1 MKTIALIA
9 QKGGTGKTTL
19 ALSLAV
25 SAIQSGLTVVVID
38 LDAQASA
45 CKWSDRRQNDTPL
58 VIDAQPARLS
68 TALQKAEQ
76 GGADLVIID
85 TAARAEQ
92 SALAAAKLA
101 DLVIIPCRPQALDLE
116 TIPSTMELLA
126 LAGKTPCMVVLN
138 SVPHSG
144 KRQEQARKTIN
155 QIGVAVCPQT
165 IGNRAPFG
173 DAAALGLTAGEYDP
187 KSQAAEEIK
196 LVYKYISKLLATSK
210 EENHEEES
218 RLVRASH

>member
-1 MKTIALIA
+1 MNTIALIA

-25 SAIQSGLTVVVID
+25 SAVQSGLTAVVID
-38 LDAQASA
+38 LDPQASA
-45 CKWSDRRQNDTPL
+45 CKWSDRRENDNPL

-76 GGADLVIID
+76 GGADLIIID
-85 TAARAEQ
+85 TPARVEQ
-92 SALAAAKLA
+92 SSLAAAKLA
-101 DLVIIPCRPQALDLE
+101 NLVIIPCRPQALDLE

-126 LAGKTPCMVVLN
+126 LAGKTPCIVVLN
-138 SVPHSG
+138 AVPHSG
-144 KRQEQARKTIN
+144 KRQQQARKTISE
-155 QIGVAVCPQT
+155 IGIAVCPQT

-173 DAAALGLTAGEYDP
+173 DAAALGLTAVEYDP

-196 LVYKYISKLLATSK
+196 LVYKYISRLLATQK
-210 EENHEEES
+210 DGGHEEES

>member
-25 SAIQSGLTVVVID
+25 SAVQAGLTVVVID
-38 LDAQASA
+38 LDPQASA
-45 CKWSDRRQNDTPL
+45 CKWSDRRKTDTPL

-85 TAARAEQ
+85 TPARIEQ

-101 DLVIIPCRPQALDLE
+101 NLVVIPCRPQALDLE
-116 TIPSTMELLA
+116 TIPATHELLS
-126 LAGKTPCMVVLN
+126 LAGNTPSIVVLTQIPTRGDRHQQAKKELA
-138 SVPHSG
+138 SVNVP
-144 KRQEQARKTIN
+144 
-155 QIGVAVCPQT
+155 VCPQT
-165 IGNRAPFG
+165 IAQRAPFG
-173 DAAALGLTAGEYDP
+173 DAAAMGLTAAEYDP
-187 KSQAAEEIK
+187 KGRAAEEIK
-196 LVYKYISKLLATSK
+196 LVYKYISKLLATKK
-210 EENHEEES
+210 EEHHEEEI
-218 RLVRASH
+218 RLVRASQ